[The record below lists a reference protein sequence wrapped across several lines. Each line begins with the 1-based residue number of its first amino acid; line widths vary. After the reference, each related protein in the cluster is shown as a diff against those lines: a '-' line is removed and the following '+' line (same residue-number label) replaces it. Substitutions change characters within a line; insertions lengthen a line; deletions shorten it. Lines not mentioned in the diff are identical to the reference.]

1 MKLAAPAVD
10 ALLRQAAETAVPGVV
25 AAVTD
30 RHGLLY
36 EAAFGRASSSPYRP
50 MQTDSIVRIASMTK
64 IVTSLAVMML
74 CEEQGIS
81 LDASLIDHLPGYRQP
96 GVIESFD
103 ASSLAYRTREAAT
116 RISIRQLLSHTSGYG
131 YWFLD
136 ERLLK
141 LTTGTPELFNPPF
154 LIAEPGAQFAYSTST
169 DVLGQLVAALA
180 GVSLAEFFAARIFA
194 PLAMPD
200 TSFELP
206 PDDTRLVSV
215 HARRGAQFEELG
227 HETIAPEPRGGGGLY
242 STAADYLKLLRLF
255 MNGGETQGRRLLSQ
269 DGIAAMILNQIGPAF
284 AERQRSALPER
295 SNDFIFMDG
304 SQKFGLGF
312 MIETRDRAGG
322 RAAGSLSWA
331 GIANTYFWLD
341 PCAGIAAVLLMQ
353 TTPFADPVCVDLL
366 ERFER
371 SIYAALL

>member
-1 MKLAAPAVD
+1 
-10 ALLRQAAETAVPGVV
+10 
-25 AAVTD
+25 
-30 RHGLLY
+30 
-36 EAAFGRASSSPYRP
+36 
-50 MQTDSIVRIASMTK
+50 
-64 IVTSLAVMML
+64 
-74 CEEQGIS
+74 
-81 LDASLIDHLPGYRQP
+81 
-96 GVIESFD
+96 
-103 ASSLAYRTREAAT
+103 
-116 RISIRQLLSHTSGYG
+116 
-131 YWFLD
+131 
-136 ERLLK
+136 
-141 LTTGTPELFNPPF
+141 
-154 LIAEPGAQFAYSTST
+154 
-169 DVLGQLVAALA
+169 LVAALA